1 MNDVYNELI
10 ELLHK
15 NDSEEKL
22 VPEIG
27 IVERNSPLQLRVKSI
42 RIEASELILVLP
54 LGESVIEASAIT
66 FSPGERLF
74 LLTSD
79 YQKFYII
86 GRAAEID

>member
-54 LGESVIEASAIT
+54 LGESVTEATAIT
-66 FSPGERLF
+66 ILPGARPF
-74 LLTSD
+74 LLT
-79 YQKFYII
+79 
-86 GRAAEID
+86 RE

>member
-1 MNDVYNELI
+1 MNKKQNDYGI
-10 ELLHK
+10 HSDK

-54 LGESVIEASAIT
+54 LGESVTEASAIT
-66 FSPGERLF
+66 FSPGDRLF